1 MQDDIE
7 VDADSEQLFRVV
19 HNICR
24 NAVQALTNHEPE
36 DGRPRLVT
44 VSAMRIGSV
53 VTISVDDTGPGMPPK
68 ARENL
73 FAAFRGSARSGGTG
87 LGLAIAREL
96 VLAHGGTIAL
106 VEKRTP
112 GTLFRI
118 ELPDRPVPLDAFRSK
133 FRH

>member
-1 MQDDIE
+1 M
-7 VDADSEQLFRVV
+7 
-19 HNICR
+19 
-24 NAVQALTNHEPE
+24 
-36 DGRPRLVT
+36 
-44 VSAMRIGSV
+44 GSV
-53 VTISVDDTGPGMPPK
+53 VMIAIDDTGPGMPRK

-106 VEKRTP
+106 VEKPGP

-118 ELPDRPVPLDAFRSK
+118 EIPDRPVSLEDWRVRA
-133 FRH
+133 

>member
-1 MQDDIE
+1 M
-7 VDADSEQLFRVV
+7 AGS
-19 HNICR
+19 
-24 NAVQALTNHEPE
+24 
-36 DGRPRLVT
+36 PRAIT
-44 VSAMRIGSV
+44 VSAMRTGSV
-53 VTISVDDTGPGMPPK
+53 VSISVDDTGPGMPPK

-106 VEKRTP
+106 VEKPTP

-133 FRH
+133 ARH